1 MVERLPVVSDN
12 ASMSGVAQEP
22 RTAVMLLAE
31 AWWKD
36 SDGGVQKVPARVEDR
51 SAGGACLRL
60 GKSIEVGTQLV
71 VHTRREQF
79 SGAARYCRTE
89 GRDYVVGIQKDAVM
103 IPILSQQPVL
113 PKKTGISSAP
123 LTTPAEIP
131 IVLMTP
137 PGEETKAAP
146 AKLEADSHGTSAAI
160 SSPEISRAL
169 PREPK
174 TEKPLQENTT
184 KVSKAR
190 KPMRNKLLE
199 LAHWRSKPDD
209 ELRNASKEEAPQ
221 PSVPATQVPIVAATK
236 VEAELLPVEDIY
248 RTAGVMN
255 VRHGIH
261 RVVEMLRSE
270 HLRGLSKDMKRAA
283 VMMALDA
290 AAIPIEQVLL
300 DCKVR
305 QTALDTYEAGQKKQ
319 VEAEWARKAEEN
331 IQIQAELDRVKEH
344 YMARIARNMESVE
357 REKAT
362 FSDWLTRK
370 QQESQSIAEAADLFA
385 QSAVPENSNAAT
397 AGKP

>member
-1 MVERLPVVSDN
+1 MPVVSDN

-79 SGAARYCRTE
+79 SGAARYCRTD
-89 GRDYVVGIQKDAVM
+89 GRDYVVGIQKDEVM
-103 IPILSQQPVL
+103 IPILSQQPAL
-113 PKKTGISSAP
+113 PKKAGGSSAP
-123 LTTPAEIP
+123 PQTAEIP
-131 IVLMTP
+131 RSLMIP
-137 PGEETKAAP
+137 PVEETKAAP
-146 AKLEADSHGTSAAI
+146 AKREADSRATSAAI
-160 SSPEISRAL
+160 SSPEVSRAL

-174 TEKPLQENTT
+174 IERPLQGNTT

-209 ELRNASKEEAPQ
+209 ELGNACKEKAPQ
-221 PSVPATQVPIVAATK
+221 SSDPPATRVPIVAATNF
-236 VEAELLPVEDIY
+236 EAELLPVEDIY

-370 QQESQSIAEAADLFA
+370 RQESQSIAEAADLFA